1 MSNLL
6 LPLIMAVSSLSAVT
20 QTNPVTGKPW
30 DTYLLPSCRDLLP
43 AAVQSTSGLQK
54 MPAPTN
60 PDASGVGCHFQRE
73 GKEVTAIYECGGHN
87 LQRPGAG
94 MGKPSPVDWSLKKPR
109 VDVNEKLARVRLV
122 DYDDDTPCKVM
133 LLWPDPKGA
142 DTAKRLMKDLLA
154 AVTPAVLSR
163 PRLVAVYL
171 DPEST
176 PGRAFFTSAEAWK
189 KEAKGMDGYMTLPE
203 GFPKAVDGKSIP
215 GLPAGKVALL
225 GFCEVGGGAWQAPNA
240 LPGMQNVLVD
250 GQGLTEACPRAIHD
264 VVRWELDEEPEMTI
278 GDRHLGMEFSH
289 AREGYV
295 LARAYLRGPDGGLIA
310 TAADKSELFPGVAIA
325 DCKTSLKKGKVG
337 RGLQGALH
345 AEQART
351 LQAGAVMDLGPHRQG
366 RGGQGFHPDQRQG
379 GRGPRMPAR
388 LGIGRAH

>member
-1 MSNLL
+1 MNSI
-6 LPLIMAVSSLSAVT
+6 LPLLIMGTVT
-20 QTNPVTGKPW
+20 PTNPVTGKSW
-30 DTYLLPSCRDLLP
+30 DAYMLPSCHDLVP
-43 AAVQSTSGLQK
+43 APLRSSWGLQET
-54 MPAPTN
+54 PVPVG
-60 PDASGVGCHFQRE
+60 PGEYGVGCHFKQQE
-73 GKEVTAIYECGGHN
+73 KKVIAIYECGGHK

-94 MGKPSPVDWSLKKPR
+94 MAKPKPVDWAAQKPSVR
-109 VDVNEKLARVRLV
+109 VLEKAAEVDLV

-154 AVTPAVLSR
+154 AVTPAVLSK

-171 DPEST
+171 DPESA
-176 PGRAFFTSAEAWK
+176 PGRAFFASAEAWK

-250 GQGLTEACPRAIHD
+250 GQGLTEACPRAVHD
-264 VVRWELDEEPEMTI
+264 VVRWELEEEPEMTI

-310 TAADKSELFPGVAIA
+310 TAADKSELYPGVAIA
-325 DCKTSLKKGKVG
+325 DCKTSLKKSKS
-337 RGLQGALH
+337 
-345 AEQART
+345 
-351 LQAGAVMDLGPHRQG
+351 GAVFRARCTLSRPERCKREPSWTLVHTVKVAGDKIAIQTSGKA
-366 RGGQGFHPDQRQG
+366 DG
-379 GRGPRMPAR
+379 GRECLPDWE
-388 LGIGRAH
+388 